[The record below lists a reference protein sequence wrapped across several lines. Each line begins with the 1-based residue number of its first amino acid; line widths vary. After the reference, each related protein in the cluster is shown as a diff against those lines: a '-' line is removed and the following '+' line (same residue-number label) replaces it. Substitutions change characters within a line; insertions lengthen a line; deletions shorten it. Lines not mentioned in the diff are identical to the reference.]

1 MYKSVFLLLLILNV
15 HSAGAQYPGYTLLTN
30 SSAFRE
36 QFSAASQKMTSL
48 SCNFVQEKNL
58 SMLSEKISSKG
69 RFWYKKDNRIRMEYQ
84 DPFEYLMILNNDK
97 VYIKDGQKE
106 NTISTR
112 SNQLFRQINSV
123 MIDCVKGTALSS
135 TDFSIRLFESAQ
147 FYLVE
152 LTPVAKSLKAFFKN
166 INIIVDK
173 KDYSASEIEM
183 FELSGDNTLIHFLN
197 KQLNTPIA
205 DELFTVH

>member
-1 MYKSVFLLLLILNV
+1 MHKPVFLLLLTLTFG
-15 HSAGAQYPGYTLLTN
+15 SAGAQYSGYTLLANT
-30 SSAFRE
+30 SAFKE
-36 QFSAASQKMTSL
+36 QFAEASQKMTSM

-69 RFWYKKDNRIRMEYQ
+69 RFWYKRDNRIRMEYQ

-97 VYIKDGQKE
+97 VYIKDGQNE

-135 TDFSIRLFESAQ
+135 QDFSIRLFENGQ

-152 LTPVAKSLKAFFKN
+152 LSPSAKSMKAFFKN

-173 KDYSASEIEM
+173 KDYSASAIEM

-197 KQLNTPIA
+197 KKLNTPIA
-205 DELFTVH
+205 DELFTIH